1 VAYGEERKQRMTIL
15 VGSDVPGLLSALEQT
30 LGGSQQLA
38 IARDAERI
46 AATISN
52 PAIRLDALI
61 LSDTIAPHPGKDIA
75 TSLWELIAYVSRY
88 REPVAP
94 VILTLAADTPAVIQD
109 ALRAEVR
116 KTGGDIY
123 LLSQRARS
131 HDHPEA
137 KQAVAWLMSRLK
149 LEPQRRQVS
158 IVSTSNAG
166 GSGKTSTVMH
176 FCLQLSRLGLRV
188 LVVDLDIA
196 QGALLSWFRAQ
207 GEAHAFF
214 TTLPQEHPVPVG
226 PYPLELVERRI
237 FHHSS
242 GLDVLFAGRGVR
254 DQLDIST
261 ACLEQLID
269 TIALLDYDVVCY
281 DMPGE
286 WKVRPVIVSLLA
298 RRATTPFVVC
308 PPGRK
313 ERDGAFAALE
323 VLGKIEREDGR
334 TALDAAVVCFI
345 EGERGHVMPIRS
357 MRQALLRQY
366 PTVTDLGT
374 LPRDPAL
381 LSMAAERQEFCSV
394 FDLAPRRPY
403 CHAIR
408 AAVRR
413 WIDRVEL
420 PATWLTRVDPY
431 ERRPRQ
437 PFWSRSA
444 NHARALSRR
453 AQAPAAQRHEVQ
465 P

>member
-1 VAYGEERKQRMTIL
+1 MTIL
-15 VGSDVPGLLSALEQT
+15 VGSDLPGLLSALEQT
-30 LGGSQQLA
+30 LGSSQQIA
-38 IARDAERI
+38 VARDAESI

-52 PAIRLDALI
+52 PAFRLDALI
-61 LSDTIAPHPGKDIA
+61 LSDTIAPHSGKDIA
-75 TSLWELIAYVSRY
+75 TSLWELVAYVSRY
-88 REPVAP
+88 REPVVP
-94 VILTLAADTPAVIQD
+94 VLVTITRELPAVIHD

-137 KQAVAWLMSRLK
+137 KQAVAWLMAQLK
-149 LEPQRRQVS
+149 LEPQRRQFS

-207 GEAHAFF
+207 DEVHEFF
-214 TTLPQEHPVPVG
+214 TTLPQEHPDPIG
-226 PYPLELVERRI
+226 PYPLELVERRV

-261 ACLEQLID
+261 NCLERLID
-269 TIALLDYDVVCY
+269 TIGLMDYDVVCY

-298 RRATTPFVVC
+298 RRSTTPFVVC

-334 TALDAAVVCFI
+334 PALDSAAVCFI

-357 MRQALLRQY
+357 VSQELLRQY

-381 LSMAAERQEFCSV
+381 LSMAAERNEFCSV

-403 CHAIR
+403 CQAIR
-408 AAVRR
+408 TAVRR
-413 WIDRVEL
+413 WIDLVEL
-420 PATWLTRVDPY
+420 PATWLTRVDPH
-431 ERRPRQ
+431 ERQKRQ
-437 PFWSRSA
+437 PFWSRST
-444 NHARALSRR
+444 NRARAQKQR
-453 AQAPAAQRHEVQ
+453 AQATATQRHEVQ